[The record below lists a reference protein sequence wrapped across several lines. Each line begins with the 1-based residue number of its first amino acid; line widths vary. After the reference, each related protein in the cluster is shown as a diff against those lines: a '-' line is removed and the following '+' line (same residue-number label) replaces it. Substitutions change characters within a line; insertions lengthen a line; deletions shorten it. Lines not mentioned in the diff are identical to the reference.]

1 MNIKFV
7 VNDYMLIWSLLFQ
20 ASISEAIHKVKQKL
34 WVNYKTEY
42 NGTYNDKDSIL
53 KEGKNFIP
61 NDDTIYNIVMEL
73 KEYEKIKKNTEK
85 YRLELMKLWD
95 NKNSGITK
103 EFEKITKM
111 NFNDYTIFVVDS
123 GLDYFDTNKTTG
135 TKNNAITVGTSIDK
149 KDPNKLILRIANE
162 ILKKEIKDY
171 RATGS
176 NRFIAD
182 AIIDMAINNE
192 LATRVYKK
200 SCYFVGNPSLA
211 YIKRQIYPYWL
222 MYLGVL
228 KSEMVEYM
236 CRDKV
241 AFDVNNYT
249 YDKSLR
255 KMNLEE
261 FIDYC
266 IANKNKI
273 VKEEQLELI

>member
-7 VNDYMLIWSLLFQ
+7 VNDYILIWSLLFQ

-34 WVNYKTEY
+34 WINYKAEY
-42 NGTYNDKDSIL
+42 NNAYSDKDAIL
-53 KEGKNFIP
+53 KEGKDFIP
-61 NDDTIYNIVMEL
+61 DDDTIYNIVMEL
-73 KEYEKIKKNTEK
+73 KEYEKIKRNTEK

-95 NKNSGITK
+95 NKSSGINK
-103 EFEKITKM
+103 EFEKITKLD
-111 NFNDYTIFVVDS
+111 FNDYTIFVVDS

-135 TKNNAITVGTSIDK
+135 VKNNAITVGVAIDK
-149 KDPNKLILRIANE
+149 KDPNKLVLKLANE

-176 NRFIAD
+176 NRFIAA
-182 AIIDMAINNE
+182 AIVDMAINNE
-192 LATRVYKK
+192 LATRIHKK
-200 SCYFVGNPSLA
+200 SCYFAGNPTLS

-222 MYLGVL
+222 MYLGIL
-228 KSEMVEYM
+228 KSEMAEYM
-236 CRDKV
+236 CRDKI
-241 AFDVNNYT
+241 AFDINNYT
-249 YDKSLR
+249 YDKNLR

-266 IANKNKI
+266 IINKTKI